1 MASVLRPAI
10 VAALA
15 IGASLAWV
23 AGPVRA
29 AKTVMGP
36 QADGTFIV
44 STGQRILPGTLA
56 FPQRLSDLALSP
68 DGKTC
73 AVVAK
78 SKIYL
83 VRGDKADEGTGTD
96 IGANA
101 GFHGVTWTPDGK
113 RLVVTTETGHLQTFD
128 FDGVTLSPGQK
139 IDLKRPGFSK
149 NPVPGGLCVTRDGK
163 TLFVACV
170 NLGAVVEVDLATN
183 KRTRELPVQIL
194 PFTVR
199 LTPDEQTLVVT
210 NWGGEPPT
218 KDDLTDKSDDIGVK
232 VNKEG
237 SAATGTVSIVDRSSG
252 KTTNLK
258 VGIHPTGIAIDG
270 GTAYVTNSLSDSVS
284 VIDIGSKRVMR
295 TFELKFNGK
304 KIIGSMPDEIAVKN
318 GRLYLCNGGD
328 NAVCEVMAE
337 TGVVQ
342 GYRPAGYY
350 PTGIQITADGETA
363 YVVNTKGNGS
373 VRNSVTGAEKRN
385 THDFQGTVSLVDLT
399 SDLVKDSQKV
409 AQLNSWNEPSNAY
422 KPDLKVYHGAIKHV
436 IYVIKENRTYD
447 EIFGNMKKGDGDPAL
462 ASLGDTVMP
471 NHQKLAD
478 EFGLFDNAY
487 TCGTN
492 SADGHQWCDQ
502 AMANEYLEHFYVGY
516 SRTYPDDGEDAMA
529 LNSTG
534 RIWDAALKA
543 GKTVRVYGEWAGDDQ
558 ATYEPRPP
566 KDWFEAWD
574 DRQSGR
580 NLFKY
585 KAHTRVNSLK
595 PILCPDYH
603 YWPLIQSDQSRI
615 DAFERE
621 FKDYLDKDK
630 LPNLMVMSLPSD
642 HSEGLSQKYP
652 TPRSMMADND
662 LALGRLV
669 ELVSHSKAWKDT
681 CIFVTQDDSQGGPDH
696 VDGHRSVC
704 LVVSPYSKRGA
715 VNSEF
720 TTQLRTLRTI
730 ETMLGFKPM
739 TKFDMIA
746 RPMTECFT
754 DKPDFTPYTLT
765 PNRVPLGERNPSKD
779 QMNSQDAYWAS
790 VSDSLDWTGVDRADF
805 YWLNRIVWYSLYKGA
820 RPYPGRAGEE
830 PGMIDTDDD

>member
-1 MASVLRPAI
+1 MSPVLRPALI
-10 VAALA
+10 TALA
-15 IGASLAWV
+15 VGSCLAWV
-23 AGPVRA
+23 ASPLGPLK
-29 AKTVMGP
+29 KTMGP
-36 QADGTFIV
+36 QPDGTFIV
-44 STGQRILPGTLA
+44 SSGQRIVPGTIA
-56 FPQRLSDLALSP
+56 FPQRLSDLALHP

-78 SKIYL
+78 SKVYL
-83 VRGDKADEGTGTD
+83 TQGSKALDETGVD
-96 IGANA
+96 IGGNA
-101 GFHGVTWTPDGK
+101 GFHGVAWTPDGK
-113 RLVVTTETGHLQTFD
+113 RLILTTEAGHLQSFD
-128 FDGVTLSPGQK
+128 FDGDRLTPGVK
-139 IDLKRPGFSK
+139 ILLKREGLNK
-149 NPVPGGLCVTRDGK
+149 NPVPGGLCITRDGT

-170 NLGAVVEVDLATN
+170 NLGSVVEVDLGKNQKVKEIPAQ
-183 KRTRELPVQIL
+183 VL

-199 LTPDEQTLVVT
+199 LTPDEKTLVAS
-210 NWGGEPPT
+210 NWGGEPPDE
-218 KDDLTDKSDDIGVK
+218 DDLTDKSEDVDVK

-237 SAATGTVSIVDRSSG
+237 SAATGTVSIIDRSTG
-252 KTTNLK
+252 VAQHLM
-258 VGIHPTGIAIDG
+258 VGIHPTGIAIED
-270 GTAYVTNSLSDSVS
+270 GTAYVTNSMSDSVS
-284 VIDIGSKRVMR
+284 VINLASKKVVK
-295 TFELKFNGK
+295 TIELKFNGK
-304 KIIGSMPDEIAVKN
+304 KIIGSMPNEIAVRN

-328 NAVCEVMAE
+328 NAVCEVSKA
-337 TGVVQ
+337 GVVL

-350 PTGIQITADGETA
+350 PTGIQLTPDGSSA
-363 YVVNTKGNGS
+363 IVVNTKGNGS
-373 VRNSVTGAEKRN
+373 VRNTLKGSNRRN
-385 THDFQGTVSLVDLT
+385 THDFQGTVSVVDLG
-399 SDLVKDSQKV
+399 SDIVKDSKKV
-409 AQLNSWNEPSNAY
+409 AELNSWNEPASAF
-422 KPDLKVYHGAIKHV
+422 KPNLKVYQGGIKHV

-447 EIFGNMKKGDGDPAL
+447 EIFGNMKKGDGDPSL

-471 NHQKLAD
+471 NHQKIAD

-558 ATYEPRPP
+558 ALYEPRKP
-566 KDWFEAWD
+566 KDWFEAWE
-574 DRQSGR
+574 DRESGR
-580 NLFKY
+580 NMFKY

-595 PILCPDYH
+595 PILCPDFH

-615 DAFERE
+615 DVFERE
-621 FKDYLDKDK
+621 FKKYLKEGK

-642 HSEGLSQKYP
+642 HSEGLSQSYP

-669 ELVSHSKAWKDT
+669 DLVSHSEAWKDT

-704 LVVSPYSKRGA
+704 LVVSTYSRRGA

-720 TTQLRTLRTI
+720 TTQVRTLRTI
-730 ETMLGFKPM
+730 ETMLGLKPM
-739 TKFDMIA
+739 TKFDAIA

-754 DKPDFTPYTLT
+754 NVPDLTPYELT
-765 PNRVPLGERNPSKD
+765 KNRVPLGERNPKKEQLSARD
-779 QMNSQDAYWAS
+779 LYWWD
-790 VSDSLDWTGVDRADF
+790 VSASLDWSGIDRADF
-805 YWLNRIVWYSLYKGA
+805 YWLNRIVWYSLFKDS
-820 RPYPGRAGEE
+820 RPYPGRPGEE
-830 PGMIDTDDD
+830 PGMIDNDD